1 MTSDPIA
8 LRSNPG
14 ALVAVAALAG
24 IFMTTP
30 GQTVGV
36 SAFVDLIA
44 ADINIS
50 REGVLV
56 LYSVGTFLGILP
68 APLIGRLVD
77 RFGPRRVIIPVVSAL
92 SVACIMMSRAEG
104 PWSLAFGFLLLRGS
118 AIAGLSLVSIHMVN
132 LWFDRMRGRITALAM
147 MGLALGGLL
156 VPRLAEMVIVSHSW
170 RAAYLALG
178 CSVLVVMVPIGLLL
192 FRNRPEE
199 YGSTRDFGWN
209 FAKTV
214 TAARPDLTLR
224 QSFKTVAFWY
234 LALVAW
240 LVNAVGTA
248 LLLDHV
254 RVFESASGGRNTA
267 ILLIGVVT
275 TAQALGA
282 LSSGALVDKY
292 GARRV
297 GIAGILMLV
306 SAVGCVMQMPML
318 LAGFFYA
325 IALGAMIGTLQVVH
339 SAGLAEEFGTTHV
352 GTIRGVTFLV
362 GIAGAATGPLP
373 FVWSSRAGYVCF
385 LAVACLALALGF
397 IRRGFRGATPPI
409 KSH

>member
-1 MTSDPIA
+1 MTTDTVS
-8 LRSNPG
+8 LQGNPG
-14 ALVAVAALAG
+14 VLVAVAALVG

-44 ADINIS
+44 ADINIG
-50 REGVLV
+50 REGVLI

-77 RFGPRRVIIPVVSAL
+77 RYGPRRVIVPVVLAL
-92 SVACIMMSRAEG
+92 SAACIVMSRAEG
-104 PWSLAFGFLLLRGS
+104 PWSLAFGFVVLRGS

-132 LWFDRMRGRITALAM
+132 LWFDRMRGRVTALAM
-147 MGLALGGLL
+147 MGLALGGL
-156 VPRLAEMVIVSHSW
+156 VIPRLAEIVIASHGW
-170 RAAYLALG
+170 RAAYLTLG
-178 CSVLVVMVPIGLLL
+178 CSVLAVMLPVGLLW
-192 FRNRPEE
+192 FRNRPED
-199 YGSTRDFGWN
+199 YGSVRDFGWS
-209 FAKTV
+209 FAKSATTV
-214 TAARPDLTLR
+214 LSDLTLR
-224 QSFKTVAFWY
+224 QSVKTVAFWY
-234 LALVAW
+234 LVLIAW

-254 RVFESASGGRNTA
+254 RVFESASGSRETA

-282 LSSGALVDKY
+282 LSSGALVDRY

-306 SAVGCVMQMPML
+306 GAVVCVMQMPML
-318 LAGFFYA
+318 LAGYVYA
-325 IALGAMIGTLQVVH
+325 VALGAMIGTLQVVH
-339 SAGLAEEFGTTHV
+339 SAGLAEEFGTAHV

-362 GIAGAATGPLP
+362 GVTGAATGPLP
-373 FVWSSRAGYVCF
+373 FVWSAQAGYACF
-385 LAVACLALALGF
+385 LAIGCMTLALGF
-397 IRRGFRGATPPI
+397 IRRGFRKAHASTQT
-409 KSH
+409 

>member
-1 MTSDPIA
+1 MTADTIP
-8 LRSNPG
+8 LRGNPG

-44 ADINIS
+44 ADIGVG
-50 REGVLV
+50 REGVLI

-68 APLIGRLVD
+68 APLIGRLID
-77 RFGPRRVIIPVVSAL
+77 RYGPRRVIIPVVLAL
-92 SVACIMMSRAEG
+92 SAACIVMSRAEG
-104 PWSLAFGFLLLRGS
+104 PWSLAFGFVVLRGS

-132 LWFDRMRGRITALAM
+132 LWFDRMRGRVTALAM
-147 MGLALGGLL
+147 MGLALGGLII
-156 VPRLAEMVIVSHSW
+156 PRLAEIVIASHGW

-178 CSVLVVMVPIGLLL
+178 CSVLAVMLPIGLLL
-192 FRNRPEE
+192 FRNRPED
-199 YGSTRDFGWN
+199 YGSARDFGWS
-209 FAKTV
+209 FAKAAT
-214 TAARPDLTLR
+214 TARPDLTLG
-224 QSFKTVAFWY
+224 QSMKTIAFWY
-234 LALVAW
+234 LILVAW

-254 RVFESASGGRNTA
+254 RVFESASGSRDTA

-282 LSSGALVDKY
+282 LSSGALVDRY

-297 GIAGILMLV
+297 GIAGLLMLLGTV
-306 SAVGCVMQMPML
+306 VCVMQMPML
-318 LAGFFYA
+318 FAGFFYA
-325 IALGAMIGTLQVVH
+325 VSLGAMIGTLQVVH
-339 SAGLAEEFGTTHV
+339 SAGLAEEFGTGHV

-362 GIAGAATGPLP
+362 GVAGAATGPLP
-373 FVWSSRAGYVCF
+373 FVWSAHVGYACF
-385 LAVACLALALGF
+385 LAVACTALVLGF
-397 IRRGFRGATPPI
+397 IRRGFRKTCASSQI
-409 KSH
+409 